1 MMNNNLANFFLNLMQ
16 SGGNPEQLMMQ
27 YLQQTKNPIGEN
39 LLGLVK
45 QGNTN
50 QIENFARNLCKER
63 GIDFEK
69 EFKSFRQQMRI

>member
-16 SGGNPEQLMMQ
+16 SGENPEQLMMQ